1 LTSNLSEYLTFQFSY
16 LLRSQRSIFHRL
28 QSLESHFQRG
38 SAGLNFINVLC
49 TAFTLVD
56 PKSVKK
62 DTDDLTVFFTL
73 LGSTSAKAVRS
84 TLMKL
89 TPVQAQNNTARYI
102 YLSSVRIR
110 KPVVNFINILRAH
123 FSYESKLSSFSIVMF
138 QFLYFWRQNIS
149 AKCACKMLMKL
160 TPKVDFTN
168 ILQEAFYPN
177 FLTPKNYKYKL

>member
-1 LTSNLSEYLTFQFSY
+1 MTIVSLWKEVQFSPSRCQFHQRSTY
-16 LLRSQRSIFHRL
+16 SFYAHRSQKR
-28 QSLESHFQRG
+28 
-38 SAGLNFINVLC
+38 
-49 TAFTLVD
+49 
-56 PKSVKK
+56 KK